1 MSLRGLRRDTCM
13 ICLANHASVV
23 AYCHSLLATTTN
35 ILFPLLEGHRK
46 RTAFAGFTDNIQ
58 ASLMLLDDL
67 AYDGESQADTSE
79 KIVLMFFKMI
89 ETVKD
94 ARHIFWR
101 NAYTVIFHCY
111 KDRVVFFVQAD
122 FHHTTLGAK
131 LDRVIHQSHQCAL
144 KGFGIT

>member
-1 MSLRGLRRDTCM
+1 M
-13 ICLANHASVV
+13 IDIQNNESGV
-23 AYCHSLLATTTN
+23 AYFNWILATKKN
-35 ILFPLLEGHRK
+35 ILFHLLEGHGK

-111 KDRVVFFVQAD
+111 KNRVVFFVQAEC
-122 FHHTTLGAK
+122 HHTTLGAK